1 MKLSFSLLMLLICI
15 LYVYALSPLEKLR
28 AMNKEIDSYNILFS
42 IGLVNSEMNKPNQ
55 DNNGTYKYN
64 ATKEDQLTDIFEIEY
79 NSDKVK
85 ETQTNSI
92 NQLVSSYISRYKEYL
107 TKDDTI
113 SINQKISFISVK
125 TDESISFMK
134 ELLRI
139 IINELSGK
147 TTTDTISQVDFD
159 RDSFINNELIYNP
172 KESIPKLS
180 ILDNSYRV
188 LKFGFDISQD
198 CNKYKNR
205 IKNNRNISK
214 ILPSSDIVDTLY
226 DTLFKDETKHL
237 FYSVKDPLSPV
248 YNFSKNELQSNI
260 TLLKAISDN
269 YLFDYINDNTFNPS
283 LHDTFNEI
291 YNTIIYE
298 HLLSSDLH
306 NYLQLSP
313 FFYLLIDL
321 FNHQIGLSLKE
332 ITDESKRLSVIFGV
346 HDIVLAGIYR
356 LFAYNGYSSVYQDE
370 LVCQGTIEN
379 IQKCPYIEYGSSIFF
394 DLIKGS
400 DNNHYI
406 MMNDGISSRFT
417 VTISDFTKVM
427 NDILVY
433 PDFDEDF
440 RNKNCN

>member
-15 LYVYALSPLEKLR
+15 LYICALSPFENLR
-28 AMNKEIDSYNILFS
+28 AMNKEIDSYDILFS

-79 NSDKVK
+79 NSNKVK

-107 TKDDTI
+107 TKDETI
-113 SINQKISFISVK
+113 TINQKISFISVK

>member
-15 LYVYALSPLEKLR
+15 VYIYGLSPLEKLR
-28 AMNKEIDSYNILFS
+28 AMNKEIDSYDILFS

-64 ATKEDQLTDIFEIEY
+64 ATEEAQLTDIFEIEY
-79 NSDKVK
+79 NNDKVK
-85 ETQTNSI
+85 ETQTETI
-92 NQLVSSYISRYKEYL
+92 NQLVSNYLSRYKEYL
-107 TKDDTI
+107 TKNDKV

-125 TDESISFMK
+125 TDDSISFMK
-134 ELLRI
+134 ELINKIMKELSEKT
-139 IINELSGK
+139 IIN
-147 TTTDTISQVDFD
+147 TITQIDFD

-172 KESIPKLS
+172 TESMPKLS
-180 ILDNSYRV
+180 ILDNSYRI

-205 IKNNRNISK
+205 IKNNRNIAK

-226 DTLFKDETKHL
+226 DTFFKDESKHL

-248 YNFSKNELQSNI
+248 YNFSKSELQSNI

-269 YLFDYINDNTFNPS
+269 YLFNYINDNTFNPS
-283 LHDTFNEI
+283 LYSTVHEI
-291 YNTIIYE
+291 YNTITYE

-332 ITDESKRLSVIFGV
+332 ITDDSKRLSVIFGV
-346 HDIVLAGIYR
+346 HDIVLAGLYR

-370 LVCQGTIEN
+370 LVCQGQIED
-379 IQKCPYIEYGSSIFF
+379 IQKCPFIEYGSSIFF

-400 DNNHYI
+400 DGNHYI
-406 MMNDGISSRFT
+406 MMYDRLSSRFT
-417 VTISDFTKVM
+417 VSISDFTKVM
-427 NDILVY
+427 KDILVY
-433 PDFDEDF
+433 PDFNEDF
-440 RNKNCN
+440 RKNNCN

>member
-28 AMNKEIDSYNILFS
+28 AMNKEIYSYDILFS

-85 ETQTNSI
+85 ETQTKTI

-107 TKDDTI
+107 TKDETI
-113 SINQKISFISVK
+113 TINQKISFISVK

-139 IINELSGK
+139 IILELSGK

-205 IKNNRNISK
+205 IKNNRKISK
-214 ILPSSDIVDTLY
+214 ILPSSDIVDILY
-226 DTLFKDETKHL
+226 DTFFKDESKHL
-237 FYSVKDPLSPV
+237 FYSVKDHLSPV

-332 ITDESKRLSVIFGV
+332 STDESKRLSVIFGV

-356 LFAYNGYSSVYQDE
+356 LFAFNGYSSVYQDE

-400 DNNHYI
+400 DNNLYI